1 MSAAGAL
8 GALGAG
14 QMPIETA
21 EEVFLMCS
29 AADTA
34 NRELITVFRDD
45 TSDGVRR
52 LGTIDVESS
61 VEPAMVATGGGPEY
75 TDRASA
81 ILVYNRKPELNFVDV
96 PPIQLL
102 PGSDVRSERVKS
114 TFEAYVPPN
123 GMVLTQA
130 YGPIGGNTTVHIKG
144 SHIPA
149 TDDLRVI
156 FRDVVVHA
164 SLFLDERAVM
174 QVVSPVCP
182 GNAGPVDLVVAF
194 TGILSTDS
202 ALTYTY
208 YEEPEILMLF
218 PAAGIWTGRADEV
231 TPGQIVQGQG
241 VKLSGTGFFSTPL
254 IKCRFMSAGGTNVT
268 TRGIFTQSDA
278 SLTCPYPSLND
289 TGMPLAGI
297 PLEDVAGTPCVIRSK
312 RQMLQNAHRLTH
324 CLLVPFGNV
333 LCLMLPAKRPRP
345 ETSTDHTHSLCR
357 SPDRL
362 GRSPRCVCAQGGM
375 ERLLAG
381 GAERAAVCARGPELH
396 VLRRADQ
403 RRHCLPAAGPHLRR
417 DGSDSDFRQLGA
429 VRGHRLRILLHLQA
443 GDHEPG
449 AQYDARSGSPDG
461 AASWTL

>member
-1 MSAAGAL
+1 
-8 GALGAG
+8 
-14 QMPIETA
+14 
-21 EEVFLMCS
+21 
-29 AADTA
+29 
-34 NRELITVFRDD
+34 
-45 TSDGVRR
+45 
-52 LGTIDVESS
+52 
-61 VEPAMVATGGGPEY
+61 
-75 TDRASA
+75 
-81 ILVYNRKPELNFVDV
+81 
-96 PPIQLL
+96 
-102 PGSDVRSERVKS
+102 
-114 TFEAYVPPN
+114 
-123 GMVLTQA
+123 
-130 YGPIGGNTTVHIKG
+130 
-144 SHIPA
+144 
-149 TDDLRVI
+149 VI

-297 PLEDVAGTPCVIRSK
+297 PLEDVAGTPEGWSVY
-312 RQMLQNAHRLTH
+312 LQVALNGQQYAPVGQNFTYFAGPISVGTVYPPLGPTSGGTEVTVTSGSW
-324 CLLVPFGNV
+324 VPFV
-333 LCLMLPAKRPRP
+333 D
-345 ETSTDHTHSLCR
+345 T
-357 SPDRL
+357 
-362 GRSPRCVCAQGGM
+362 
-375 ERLLAG
+375 
-381 GAERAAVCARGPELH
+381 
-396 VLRRADQ
+396 
-403 RRHCLPAAGPHLRR
+403 
-417 DGSDSDFRQLGA
+417 GS
-429 VRGHRLRILLHLQA
+429 VILLHLQA

-449 AQYDARSGSPDG
+449 AQYDARSGSSDG
-461 AASWTL
+461 AASRTLRR